1 MNMTTNLL
9 LPLRD
14 KINRL
19 DQKLIEILAERR
31 QVSTE
36 VIQTKIA
43 ANIPL
48 RDLARERSLIKA
60 LIEQGKQY
68 NLDDIL
74 IKRLYQIIIEDSV
87 LLQQKLLQEKL
98 NQGAISSAN
107 IAFLGP
113 KGSYSHSAARRYAS
127 THFDQLTESSCST
140 FKDVFEKIESK
151 VVDYGILPIENS
163 SSGSINEVYDL
174 LQKTNLHIIGELSLP
189 IDHCVLAIP
198 SAKLEQIDTIYSH
211 PQPFQQCSN
220 FLENYPHWKIVYCD
234 STSSAME
241 TVAKLNQPNIAAM
254 GNKDGGELYGLQ
266 VLEHNFANQ
275 KENIT
280 RFIVLARDPI
290 EVSEQIPAKTTIL
303 MKTGQQAGA
312 LVDALSVLRNHNI
325 VMTKLE
331 SRPIHGTP
339 WEEMFYID
347 LQGNVHDYEMQV
359 ALKELAAITLYTKV
373 LGCYPS
379 DSITAI
385 M

>member
-1 MNMTTNLL
+1 MATNPLL
-9 LPLRD
+9 SLRD
-14 KINRL
+14 KINKL
-19 DQKLIEILAERR
+19 DKTLLELIALRR
-31 QVSTE
+31 QLSTQ
-36 VIQTKIA
+36 VIHTKIE
-43 ANIPL
+43 ANIPV
-48 RDLARERSLIKA
+48 RDIDRERSLIRA
-60 LIEQGKQY
+60 LINEGKDY
-68 NLDDIL
+68 HLDDIF
-74 IKRLYQIIIEDSV
+74 IKRLYQLIIEDSV
-87 LLQQKLLQEKL
+87 LLQQKILQEKL
-98 NQGAISSAN
+98 NLSTITTAKV
-107 IAFLGP
+107 AFLGP

-127 THFDQLTESSCST
+127 AHLDEMIELSCST
-140 FKDVFEKIESK
+140 FKEIFEQVENGA
-151 VVDYGILPIENS
+151 VDYGILPIENS

-189 IDHCVLAIP
+189 IDHCILAIQN
-198 SAKLEQIDTIYSH
+198 SQLEQIDTIYSH

-220 FLENYPHWKIVYCD
+220 FLENYPHWKIIYCD

-241 TVAKLNQPNIAAM
+241 TVAKLNQPNVAAM

-280 RFIVLARDPI
+280 RFIVLARQPI
-290 EVSEQIPAKTTIL
+290 EVSDQIPAKTTIL

-347 LQGNVHDYEMQV
+347 LQGNIHSYEMQT
-359 ALKELAAITLYTKV
+359 ALKELASMTLYTKV

-379 DSITAI
+379 DSIVAA

>member
-1 MNMTTNLL
+1 MTVNPL

-14 KINRL
+14 KINEL
-19 DQKLIEILAERR
+19 DAKLLELVAKRR
-31 QVSTE
+31 QISTQ
-36 VIQTKIA
+36 VIQTKIE
-43 ANIPL
+43 ANIPV
-48 RDLARERSLIKA
+48 RDLKRERSLINS
-60 LIEQGKQY
+60 LIHQGKAY
-68 NLDDIL
+68 HLDDIL
-74 IKRLYQIIIEDSV
+74 IKRLYQVIIEDSV
-87 LLQQKLLQEKL
+87 LLQQKILQEKL
-98 NQGAISSAN
+98 NHNTIATAKV
-107 IAFLGP
+107 AFLGP

-127 THFDQLTESSCST
+127 AHFEEMTESSCST
-140 FKDVFEKIESK
+140 FKDVFEQVEKGI
-151 VVDYGILPIENS
+151 VDFGILPIENS

-189 IDHCVLAIP
+189 IDHCVLAIAD
-198 SAKLEQIDTIYSH
+198 AKLEQIDTIYSH

-220 FLENYPHWKIVYCD
+220 FLEKSPHWKIVYCD

-241 TVAKLNQPNIAAM
+241 MVASLNEPNVAAM

-266 VLEHNFANQ
+266 VLEHDFANQ

-280 RFIVLARDPI
+280 RFIVLARQPVD
-290 EVSEQIPAKTTIL
+290 VSNQIPAKTTIL

-312 LVDALSVLRNHNI
+312 LVDALLVLRNHNI

-347 LQGNVHDYEMQV
+347 LQGNLNSHEMRT
-359 ALKELAAITLYTKV
+359 ALKELSAITLYTKV

-379 DSITAI
+379 DSISSL

>member
-1 MNMTTNLL
+1 MTVNPL

-14 KINRL
+14 KIN
-19 DQKLIEILAERR
+19 EIDAKILELVAKRR
-31 QVSTE
+31 QISTQ
-36 VIQTKIA
+36 VIQTKIE
-43 ANIPL
+43 ANIPV
-48 RDLARERSLIKA
+48 RDLERERSLINS
-60 LIEQGKQY
+60 LIHQGKAY
-68 NLDDIL
+68 HLDDFL
-74 IKRLYQIIIEDSV
+74 IKRLYQVIIEDSV
-87 LLQQKLLQEKL
+87 LLQQKILQEKL
-98 NQGAISSAN
+98 NHNTIATAKV
-107 IAFLGP
+107 AFLGP

-127 THFDQLTESSCST
+127 AHFEEMTESSCST
-140 FKDVFEKIESK
+140 FKDVFEQVEKGM
-151 VVDYGILPIENS
+151 VDFGILPIENS

-189 IDHCVLAIP
+189 IDHCVLAIAD
-198 SAKLEQIDTIYSH
+198 AKLEQIDTIYSH

-220 FLENYPHWKIVYCD
+220 FLEKSPHWKIVYCD

-241 TVAKLNQPNIAAM
+241 IVASLNKPNVAAM

-266 VLEHNFANQ
+266 VLEHDFANQ

-280 RFIVLARDPI
+280 RFIVLARQPVD
-290 EVSEQIPAKTTIL
+290 VSNQIPAKTTIL

-312 LVDALSVLRNHNI
+312 LVDALLVLRNHNI

-347 LQGNVHDYEMQV
+347 LQGNLHSHEMQT
-359 ALKELAAITLYTKV
+359 ALKELSAITLYTKV

-379 DSITAI
+379 DSISSLI
-385 M
+385 

>member
-1 MNMTTNLL
+1 MTTNPL

-14 KINRL
+14 KINQL
-19 DQKLIEILAERR
+19 DQKLIEIIAERR
-31 QVSTE
+31 QVSSE
-36 VIQTKIA
+36 VIQAKIA

-68 NLDDIL
+68 HLDDLL
-74 IKRLYQIIIEDSV
+74 IRRLYQIIIEDSV
-87 LLQQKLLQEKL
+87 LLQQKFLQEKL
-98 NQGAISSAN
+98 NQGALSSAK

-127 THFDQLTESSCST
+127 AHFDQLTESSCNI
-140 FKDVFEKIESK
+140 FKDIFEKVELQ

-198 SAKLEQIDTIYSH
+198 NVKLEQIDTIYSH

-280 RFIVLARDPI
+280 RFIVLAREPI
-290 EVSEQIPAKTTIL
+290 EVSDQIPAKTTIL

-347 LQGNVHDYEMQV
+347 LQGNIHDYEMQI

-385 M
+385 V

>member
-1 MNMTTNLL
+1 MTTNPL

-14 KINRL
+14 KINKL
-19 DQKLIEILAERR
+19 DKTLLELIAERR
-31 QVSTE
+31 QLSTQ
-36 VIQTKIA
+36 VIHTKIE
-43 ANIPL
+43 ANIPV
-48 RDLARERSLIKA
+48 RDIDRERSLIRT
-60 LIEQGKQY
+60 LINEGKNY
-68 NLDDIL
+68 HLDDIF
-74 IKRLYQIIIEDSV
+74 IKRLYQLIIEDSV
-87 LLQQKLLQEKL
+87 LLQQKILQEKINL
-98 NQGAISSAN
+98 STITTAKV
-107 IAFLGP
+107 AFLGP

-127 THFDQLTESSCST
+127 THLDEMIELSCST
-140 FKDVFEKIESK
+140 FKEIFEQVENGA
-151 VVDYGILPIENS
+151 VNYGILPIENS

-189 IDHCVLAIP
+189 IDHCVLAIQN
-198 SAKLEQIDTIYSH
+198 SQLEQIDTIYSH

-220 FLENYPHWKIVYCD
+220 FLENYPHWKIIYCD

-266 VLEHNFANQ
+266 ALEHNFANQ

-280 RFIVLARDPI
+280 RFIVLARQPI
-290 EVSEQIPAKTTIL
+290 EVSDQIPAKTTIL

-347 LQGNVHDYEMQV
+347 LQGNIHSYEMQT
-359 ALKELAAITLYTKV
+359 ALKELASMTLYTKV

-379 DSITAI
+379 DSIVAA

>member
-1 MNMTTNLL
+1 MNMTTNPL
-9 LPLRD
+9 LPLRE
-14 KINRL
+14 KINQL

-68 NLDDIL
+68 NLDDLL

-280 RFIVLARDPI
+280 RFIVLAREPI

-347 LQGNVHDYEMQV
+347 LQGNVHDYEMQI
-359 ALKELAAITLYTKV
+359 ALKELATITLYTKV

>member
-1 MNMTTNLL
+1 MTANPL
-9 LPLRD
+9 LPLRE
-14 KINRL
+14 KINQL

-36 VIQTKIA
+36 VIHAKIA

-48 RDLARERSLIKA
+48 RDLAREHSLIKA

-68 NLDDIL
+68 NLDDLL

-113 KGSYSHSAARRYAS
+113 KGSYSHSATRRYAS

-140 FKDVFEKIESK
+140 FKDVFEKVESK

-280 RFIVLARDPI
+280 RFIVLAREPI

>member
-1 MNMTTNLL
+1 MTANPL
-9 LPLRD
+9 LPLRE
-14 KINRL
+14 KINQL

-36 VIQTKIA
+36 VIHAKIA

-48 RDLARERSLIKA
+48 RDLAREHSLIKA

-68 NLDDIL
+68 NLDDLL

-98 NQGAISSAN
+98 NQGTISSAN

-113 KGSYSHSAARRYAS
+113 KGSYSHSATRRYAS

-140 FKDVFEKIESK
+140 FKDVFEKVESK

-198 SAKLEQIDTIYSH
+198 SAKLAQIDTIYSH

-280 RFIVLARDPI
+280 RFIVLAREPI

>member
-1 MNMTTNLL
+1 MTTNPL

-113 KGSYSHSAARRYAS
+113 KGSYSHSATRRYAS

>member
-1 MNMTTNLL
+1 MTVNPL

-14 KINRL
+14 KINEI
-19 DQKLIEILAERR
+19 DAKLLELVAKRR
-31 QVSTE
+31 QISTQ
-36 VIQTKIA
+36 VIQTKIE
-43 ANIPL
+43 ANIPV
-48 RDLARERSLIKA
+48 RDLERERSLINS
-60 LIEQGKQY
+60 LIHQGKDY
-68 NLDDIL
+68 HLDDIL
-74 IKRLYQIIIEDSV
+74 IKRLYQVIIEDSV
-87 LLQQKLLQEKL
+87 LLQQKILQEKL
-98 NQGAISSAN
+98 NHNTIATAKV
-107 IAFLGP
+107 AFLGP

-127 THFDQLTESSCST
+127 AHFEEMTESSCST
-140 FKDVFEKIESK
+140 FKDVFEQVEKG
-151 VVDYGILPIENS
+151 VVDFGILPIENS

-189 IDHCVLAIP
+189 IDHCVLAIAN
-198 SAKLEQIDTIYSH
+198 AKLEQIDTIYSH

-220 FLENYPHWKIVYCD
+220 FLEKSPHWKIVYCD

-241 TVAKLNQPNIAAM
+241 MVASLNKPNVAAM

-266 VLEHNFANQ
+266 VLKHDFANQ

-280 RFIVLARDPI
+280 RFIVLARQPVD
-290 EVSEQIPAKTTIL
+290 VSNQIPAKTTIL

-312 LVDALSVLRNHNI
+312 LVDALLVLRNHNI

-347 LQGNVHDYEMQV
+347 LQGNLNSHEMQT
-359 ALKELAAITLYTKV
+359 ALKELSAITLYTKV

-379 DSITAI
+379 DSVSSL

>member
-1 MNMTTNLL
+1 MTVNPL

-14 KINRL
+14 KINEI
-19 DQKLIEILAERR
+19 DAKLLELVAKRR
-31 QVSTE
+31 QISTQ
-36 VIQTKIA
+36 VIQTKIE

-48 RDLARERSLIKA
+48 RDLERERSLINS
-60 LIEQGKQY
+60 LIHQGKDY
-68 NLDDIL
+68 HLDDIL
-74 IKRLYQIIIEDSV
+74 IKRLYQVIIEDSV
-87 LLQQKLLQEKL
+87 LLQQKILQEKL
-98 NQGAISSAN
+98 NHNTIATAKV
-107 IAFLGP
+107 AFLGP

-127 THFDQLTESSCST
+127 AHFEEMTESSCST
-140 FKDVFEKIESK
+140 FKDVFEQVEKG
-151 VVDYGILPIENS
+151 VVDFGILPIENS

-189 IDHCVLAIP
+189 IDHCVLAIAD
-198 SAKLEQIDTIYSH
+198 AKLEQIDTIYSH

-220 FLENYPHWKIVYCD
+220 FLEKSPHWKIVYCD

-241 TVAKLNQPNIAAM
+241 MVASLNKPNVAAM

-266 VLEHNFANQ
+266 VLEHDFANQ

-280 RFIVLARDPI
+280 RFIVLARHPVD
-290 EVSEQIPAKTTIL
+290 VSNQIPAKTTIL

-312 LVDALSVLRNHNI
+312 LVDALLVLRNHNI

-347 LQGNVHDYEMQV
+347 LQGNLNSHEMQT
-359 ALKELAAITLYTKV
+359 ALKELSAITLYTKV
-373 LGCYPS
+373 LGCYTS
-379 DSITAI
+379 DSISSL

>member
-1 MNMTTNLL
+1 MATNPLL
-9 LPLRD
+9 SLRN
-14 KINRL
+14 KINKL
-19 DQKLIEILAERR
+19 DKTLLELIAHRR
-31 QVSTE
+31 QLSTQ
-36 VIQTKIA
+36 VIHTKIE
-43 ANIPL
+43 ANIPV
-48 RDLARERSLIKA
+48 RDIDRERSLIRA
-60 LIEQGKQY
+60 LINEGKDY
-68 NLDDIL
+68 HLDDIF
-74 IKRLYQIIIEDSV
+74 IKRLYQLIIEDSV
-87 LLQQKLLQEKL
+87 LLQQKILQEKL
-98 NQGAISSAN
+98 NLSTITTAKV
-107 IAFLGP
+107 AFLGP

-127 THFDQLTESSCST
+127 THLDEMIELSCST
-140 FKDVFEKIESK
+140 FKEIFEQVENNA
-151 VVDYGILPIENS
+151 VDYGILPIENS

-189 IDHCVLAIP
+189 IDHCVLAIQN
-198 SAKLEQIDTIYSH
+198 SQLEQIDTIYSH

-220 FLENYPHWKIVYCD
+220 FLENYPHWKIIYCD

-241 TVAKLNQPNIAAM
+241 TVAKLNQPNVAAM

-280 RFIVLARDPI
+280 RFIVLARQPI
-290 EVSEQIPAKTTIL
+290 EVSDQIPAKTTIL

-347 LQGNVHDYEMQV
+347 LQGNIHSYEMQT
-359 ALKELAAITLYTKV
+359 ALKELASMTLYTKV

-379 DSITAI
+379 DSIVAA

>member
-1 MNMTTNLL
+1 MTTNPL

-280 RFIVLARDPI
+280 RFIVLAREPI

-347 LQGNVHDYEMQV
+347 LQGNVHDYEMQI
-359 ALKELAAITLYTKV
+359 ALKELATITLYTKV

>member
-1 MNMTTNLL
+1 MATNPLL
-9 LPLRD
+9 SLRD
-14 KINRL
+14 KINKL
-19 DQKLIEILAERR
+19 DKTLLELIAQRR
-31 QVSTE
+31 QLSTQ
-36 VIQTKIA
+36 VIHTKIE
-43 ANIPL
+43 ANIPV
-48 RDLARERSLIKA
+48 RDIDRERSLIRT
-60 LIEQGKQY
+60 LINEGKDY
-68 NLDDIL
+68 HLDDIF
-74 IKRLYQIIIEDSV
+74 IKRLYQLIIEDSV
-87 LLQQKLLQEKL
+87 LLQQKILQEKL
-98 NQGAISSAN
+98 NLSTITTAKV
-107 IAFLGP
+107 AFLGP

-127 THFDQLTESSCST
+127 AHLDEMIELSCST
-140 FKDVFEKIESK
+140 FKEIFEQVENGA
-151 VVDYGILPIENS
+151 VDYGILPIENS

-189 IDHCVLAIP
+189 IDHCVLAIQN
-198 SAKLEQIDTIYSH
+198 SQLEQIDTIYSH

-220 FLENYPHWKIVYCD
+220 FLENYPHWKIIYCD

-241 TVAKLNQPNIAAM
+241 TVAKLNQPNVAAM

-280 RFIVLARDPI
+280 RFIVLARQPI
-290 EVSEQIPAKTTIL
+290 EVSDQIPAKTTIL

-347 LQGNVHDYEMQV
+347 LQGNIHSYEMQT
-359 ALKELAAITLYTKV
+359 ALKELASMTLYTKV

-379 DSITAI
+379 DSIAAA